1 MVIMGCRNPEHSVC
15 EINKTKKTPTLS
27 VGGLVEYIEYTTLF
41 YVIVS
46 NLQPLNLYFAVFS
59 CPSQSYR
66 GGNITKKGS
75 LKMKNIMIISVI
87 GIMLTG
93 GGNAVQKCVAID
105 TSEPIN
111 CTTSASAIYE
121 TYWEGSCIF
130 GTRSTYTGL
139 FVTGESMC
147 SSSRNLTSSGALDLY
162 TTHPSYSDLTYSAD
176 ALNDSRQCWCRM
188 LTPAIS
194 KWIYINQHSGALD
207 CHKNCSTLCS
217 DKMDGTYD
225 FQMAIF
231 SNLISGD

>member
-1 MVIMGCRNPEHSVC
+1 
-15 EINKTKKTPTLS
+15 
-27 VGGLVEYIEYTTLF
+27 
-41 YVIVS
+41 
-46 NLQPLNLYFAVFS
+46 
-59 CPSQSYR
+59 
-66 GGNITKKGS
+66 
-75 LKMKNIMIISVI
+75 MKNIMIISTI

-162 TTHPSYSDLTYSAD
+162 TTHPSISGLRYSTD
-176 ALNDSRQCWCRM
+176 ALNDTRQCWCRM

-194 KWIYINQHSGALD
+194 KWIYAAQYTGAMACQKD
-207 CHKNCSTLCS
+207 CSTLCS
-217 DKMDGTYD
+217 DKMDSTYD